1 MKEGKKMENEIKCP
15 NCGSENVSLYHK
27 ESQDFILDGVYI
39 KWRATCYDCRNGFSV
54 YEKYE
59 LKNRKIYK

>member
-15 NCGSENVSLYHK
+15 RCGSGNVSLYHRDS
-27 ESQDFILDGVYI
+27 ENFIADEVRI
-39 KWRATCYDCRNGFSV
+39 KWQATCYNCRKGFSV

-59 LKNRKIYK
+59 LKNRKIYN

>member
-1 MKEGKKMENEIKCP
+1 MEIEIKCP
-15 NCGSENVSLYHK
+15 RCDSKDVRFYH
-27 ESQDFILDGVYI
+27 QDDEYFTADGVYI
-39 KWRATCYDCRNGFSV
+39 KWRAMCDYCHKDFSV